1 MISKHK
7 RLMQTQSYG
16 RGNIN
21 ATSRCQ
27 STQIKI
33 HRNTN
38 LVYANGKITKY
49 KNKLHFWKILS
60 GAHVTN
66 TFKNIVDSV
75 NNTFNGPS
83 DAEQLTCGLFPLI
96 FLTRTHSPFFLPSI
110 AVAISHC
117 LTFIVWPQS
126 IKGHYVLNARR
137 GVFAKSLSGWAAQ
150 DRQGGEGV
158 VVHYQHDY
166 LVPSLAGLPLPY
178 STHFPLD
185 KELDCAQ
192 CQAGERHQG
201 GARRQGDDASIVIY
215 TKWSHEKLFGKC

>member
-1 MISKHK
+1 MISKYK

-27 STQIKI
+27 STQIQK

-49 KNKLHFWKILS
+49 KNKLDFWKISS

-66 TFKNIVDSV
+66 SFKNIVDSV

-96 FLTRTHSPFFLPSI
+96 FLTCIHSPFFLPSI

-117 LTFIVWPQS
+117 LTLIVWPQS

-166 LVPSLAGLPLPY
+166 LVPSLAALPLPY

-192 CQAGERHQG
+192 YQAG
-201 GARRQGDDASIVIY
+201 
-215 TKWSHEKLFGKC
+215 

>member
-49 KNKLHFWKILS
+49 KNKLHFWKISS

-66 TFKNIVDSV
+66 TFKNIVDPV

-83 DAEQLTCGLFPLI
+83 DAEQLTRGLFSLI
-96 FLTRTHSPFFLPSI
+96 FLTHTHSPFFLPSI

-117 LTFIVWPQS
+117 LTLIVWPQS
-126 IKGHYVLNARR
+126 IKGHFVLNARR

-150 DRQGGEGV
+150 DRQGGEGWWCIISTTIWCPAWLPCHSHIQRTFPSTRSWI
-158 VVHYQHDY
+158 VHNTK
-166 LVPSLAGLPLPY
+166 LVNDIKKVRDA
-178 STHFPLD
+178 
-185 KELDCAQ
+185 KETMHL
-192 CQAGERHQG
+192 
-201 GARRQGDDASIVIY
+201 
-215 TKWSHEKLFGKC
+215 

>member
-1 MISKHK
+1 M
-7 RLMQTQSYG
+7 
-16 RGNIN
+16 
-21 ATSRCQ
+21 
-27 STQIKI
+27 
-33 HRNTN
+33 
-38 LVYANGKITKY
+38 
-49 KNKLHFWKILS
+49 
-60 GAHVTN
+60 
-66 TFKNIVDSV
+66 

-83 DAEQLTCGLFPLI
+83 DAEQLTLGLFSLI

-166 LVPSLAGLPLPY
+166 LVPSLATLPLPY

-192 CQAGERHQG
+192 
-201 GARRQGDDASIVIY
+201 
-215 TKWSHEKLFGKC
+215 

>member
-1 MISKHK
+1 MGEGIK
-7 RLMQTQSYG
+7 MQPAAANQ
-16 RGNIN
+16 R
-21 ATSRCQ
+21 
-27 STQIKI
+27 KLKK

-49 KNKLHFWKILS
+49 KNKLDFWKISS

-66 TFKNIVDSV
+66 SFKNIVDSV

-192 CQAGERHQG
+192 CQAGERHQE
-201 GARRQGDDASIVIY
+201 GARRQGDGCNYIMIH
-215 TKWSHEKLFGKC
+215 TKKSHEKLFGW

>member
-16 RGNIN
+16 RGNMN

-27 STQIKI
+27 STQTKK

-38 LVYANGKITKY
+38 LVYANGKIKKY
-49 KNKLHFWKILS
+49 ENKLDFWKISS

-66 TFKNIVDSV
+66 IVDPV

-96 FLTRTHSPFFLPSI
+96 FLTHTHSPFFLPSI

-117 LTFIVWPQS
+117 LTLIVWPQP

-166 LVPSLAGLPLPY
+166 LVPSLAALPLPY

-192 CQAGERHQG
+192 YQSG
-201 GARRQGDDASIVIY
+201 
-215 TKWSHEKLFGKC
+215 